1 MLAELLSIL
10 PSVSARGQVAA
21 RSPLLLLPLLQKMIY
36 RLWSD
41 ACSPWCPC
49 PQCCCLRVT
58 YGWYFGGLASMQS
71 FQDAIHGKCW
81 GGTCAGEALVQG
93 KEQLQLLLTSAVTAL
108 QSYEATQ

>member
-1 MLAELLSIL
+1 
-10 PSVSARGQVAA
+10 
-21 RSPLLLLPLLQKMIY
+21 
-36 RLWSD
+36 
-41 ACSPWCPC
+41 
-49 PQCCCLRVT
+49 
-58 YGWYFGGLASMQS
+58 MQS